1 MPPRLLIIT
10 GTSGVGKSTISARL
24 ASDLGFSK
32 TAATDTVREVLRTQF
47 TNRELPELHR
57 SSFEYSSESAI
68 DDWRETVSAVSLGVK
83 AVIDRA
89 KTSGSD
95 LLLEGVHIIPSR
107 EEIDSWRE
115 SGGTAIGVVLYVA
128 EEERHRSMIAKREKH
143 NAKGAD
149 HYLDNM
155 HRIREIQEE
164 MVLTGSASDWLLIDP
179 TGKNDPTEP
188 ISNMLR

>member
-10 GTSGVGKSTISARL
+10 GTSGVGKSTMSAKL
-24 ASDLGFSK
+24 ASGLGFGK

-47 TNRELPELHR
+47 TNLELPELHR
-57 SSFEYSSESAI
+57 SSFEYSSDSAI
-68 DDWRETVSAVSLGVK
+68 DDWRETVEAVSIGVR

-89 KTSGSD
+89 KTRGSD

-115 SGGTAIGVVLYVA
+115 SGGTAIGVVLYIA
-128 EEERHRSMIAKREKH
+128 EEERHRSMIAKRENH
-143 NAKGAD
+143 NGKGAD
-149 HYLDNM
+149 HYLDNI

-164 MVLTGSASDWLLIDP
+164 MVMTGSASDWLLVDP
-179 TGKNDPTEP
+179 TRKNDSSEL